1 MSHIVRSPFRLVLSL
16 LLVLDASARQPIPA
30 PTKTVRARDL
40 GVPFDGTPGKFNAI
54 TDVPGVEVGYT
65 TLISGEGK
73 LEVGKGPVRTG
84 VTAILPRGRGAMND
98 PVFAGYFSLNG
109 NGEMTGTAWV
119 EESGFLEGPIVL
131 TNTHS
136 VGVARDAVIAW
147 RLAHGGPDAEG
158 FAWSLP
164 VVAETWD
171 GWLNDVDGFHVKP
184 EHVAHAIESAHG
196 GMIEEGS
203 VGGGTGM
210 ICYEFKGGTGTASRM
225 APVTAVAGGGSSE
238 TKQFAVG
245 VLVQANCGR
254 RPQLTIRGLEV
265 GKKIPGSVYKQE
277 TGSII
282 IVVATDAP
290 LLPHQLKRLA
300 RRASLGLARTG
311 SVSGNGSGDLF
322 MAFSTANPHAADAN
336 PPIRTIETM
345 PNDLM
350 DPLFTATVEATEEAI
365 INALVDNHDMIG
377 RDNHKVEALPR
388 ERLQQLLKE
397 YNRSR

>member
-1 MSHIVRSPFRLVLSL
+1 MSDILRSPFRLLLSL
-16 LLVLDASARQPIPA
+16 LLVLDASAREPISA

-40 GVPFDGTPGKFNAI
+40 GVPFDGNPGKFNAI

-73 LEVGKGPVRTG
+73 LEVGQGPVRTG
-84 VTAILPRGRGAMND
+84 VTAILPRGRDAMND

-136 VGVARDAVIAW
+136 VGIARDAVIAW

-184 EHVAHAIESAHG
+184 EHVAHAIESAHS

-225 APVTAVAGGGSSE
+225 APVAAVAGGGSSE

-322 MAFSTANPHAADAN
+322 MAFSTANPHAADAK